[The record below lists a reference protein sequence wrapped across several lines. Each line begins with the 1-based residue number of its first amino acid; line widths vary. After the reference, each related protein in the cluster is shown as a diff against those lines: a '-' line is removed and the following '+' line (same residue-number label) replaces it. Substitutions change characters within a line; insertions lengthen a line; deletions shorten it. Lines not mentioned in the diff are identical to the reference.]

1 MRCLP
6 AFDSVDCQRQNSS
19 LGMAGAGRG
28 NGEPH
33 ETFNPFLAPVGRT
46 TMYMSPE
53 KRAVSMHAIWPL
65 ALVPASCIAV
75 MQPDQAA
82 IR

>member
-33 ETFNPFLAPVGRT
+33 ETFNAFLAPVGRT

-53 KRAVSMHAIWPL
+53 KRAVSMHATL
-65 ALVPASCIAV
+65 ASGAGPCILHCC
-75 MQPDQAA
+75 DAA
-82 IR
+82 